1 LNRSVADVVK
11 RNRAVSL
18 HLGTTSHSPA
28 GVNRPDSS
36 GVPTVSGQDIINI
49 IGRTT
54 GLIHP
59 LAGALTF
66 AVSRQVIVAVACGPT
81 PAAATCATP
90 TAGAGLLTHLL
101 ARDPVGHRVG
111 HDA

>member
-1 LNRSVADVVK
+1 M
-11 RNRAVSL
+11 
-18 HLGTTSHSPA
+18 
-28 GVNRPDSS
+28 
-36 GVPTVSGQDIINI
+36 NI

-59 LAGALTF
+59 LVPALIF
-66 AVSRQVIVAVACGPT
+66 AVSRQVVVAVASGPT
-81 PAAATCATP
+81 SAAATCATP

-111 HDA
+111 HDAKRGQQRRVARTAS